1 MQVTPILNYSCKTDR
16 MRSMSLRERNRLSA
30 MRSAQRVALKRF
42 LDEGFDQVTV
52 ESIAAEVGM
61 AASTIFRHFGTKEH
75 LVLWDEHDAEIDK
88 AIGRHLTKQ
97 PPLLALRDAFNES
110 LVARYSKEQAF
121 QLQRVRYIYATTEL
135 HAAAVE
141 ADYRARAELTK
152 ALQSTLS
159 RRHRKSA
166 ALIAGAAM
174 LALDIA
180 LERWQ
185 ASKAKESLKKCIDE
199 AFQDLLRLEAI
210 V

>member
-1 MQVTPILNYSCKTDR
+1 MQVTPIFSLNSKSAKMLR
-16 MRSMSLRERNRLSA
+16 MNLRERNRISA
-30 MRSAQRVALKRF
+30 MRSAQRVALTRF
-42 LDEGFDQVTV
+42 INEGFDQVTV

-61 AASTIFRHFGTKEH
+61 AASTVFRHFGTKER

-110 LVARYSKEQAF
+110 LVARYSSEQAF
-121 QLQRVRYIYATTEL
+121 QLQRVSYIFATTEL

-141 ADYRARAELTK
+141 ADYRARAELTN

-166 ALIAGAAM
+166 ALIAGAAL

-185 ASKAKESLKKCIDE
+185 AGKAKDSLKKCIDD
-199 AFQDLLRLEAI
+199 AFGDLLRLEEI